1 MTASTKEVIAAA
13 IYALDPAEDQDLDMD
28 YRPIGKPYPIPWEAI
43 AEFDSPAVKAI
54 EDDATAILAALDAA
68 GYVVVPREPTDEMV
82 VAGDERIIE
91 ALNDHTF
98 ALRPITPADDAYRA
112 MIAAQESKP

>member
-1 MTASTKEVIAAA
+1 MTASAKEVISDA
-13 IYALDPAEDQDLDMD
+13 IHLPSARKCDEYAD
-28 YRPIGKPYPIPWEAI
+28 
-43 AEFDSPAVKAI
+43 
-54 EDDATAILAALDAA
+54 AILAALDSA

-112 MIAAQESKP
+112 MIAAQESKS

>member
-1 MTASTKEVIAAA
+1 MTASAKEVIAAA

-28 YRPIGKPYPIPWEAI
+28 YRPIGKPHPIPWEAI

-54 EDDATAILAALDAA
+54 EDDADAILAALDAA
-68 GYVVVPREPTDEMV
+68 GYVVVQREPTEGMIPA
-82 VAGDERIIE
+82 AGSIDFPYHDIR
-91 ALNDHTF
+91 
-98 ALRPITPADDAYRA
+98 DDRA